1 MWSRENA
8 YQLLF
13 NFVASVATIFVN
25 KLVFESFKFRFTTAL
40 TAMHYVVTLLGLEML
55 AAAGMYVKRSSPMT
69 PRILLLSAVV
79 GTAPALNNL
88 SLSLNNLGFYQIVK
102 LLVTPAIVGLE
113 ALLYGEKMSWPR
125 AASLLLVCV
134 GVGFACVNDL
144 RLNWGGCV
152 AALLWLPVAAVY
164 KVLWSHVSKEES
176 WHTLALMRRVL
187 PLSTLFLMALV
198 PVIDPPGFV
207 IDPPGFVMDP
217 PGFVSFEWSSYRVA
231 MITLSGVAAFF
242 VNWSGFLVM
251 GACSALTHTV
261 LGQLKGCVIIIG
273 GWLLFSQVYPPKAL
287 LGAAIA
293 IGASVA
299 YTHYNLAEQQ
309 PKKSEPTEI
318 SPKRPLEDEDDSAS
332 SAQETPLM
340 ARG

>member
-1 MWSRENA
+1 
-8 YQLLF
+8 
-13 NFVASVATIFVN
+13 
-25 KLVFESFKFRFTTAL
+25 
-40 TAMHYVVTLLGLEML
+40 
-55 AAAGMYVKRSSPMT
+55 
-69 PRILLLSAVV
+69 
-79 GTAPALNNL
+79 
-88 SLSLNNLGFYQIVK
+88 
-102 LLVTPAIVGLE
+102 
-113 ALLYGEKMSWPR
+113 
-125 AASLLLVCV
+125 
-134 GVGFACVNDL
+134 
-144 RLNWGGCV
+144 
-152 AALLWLPVAAVY
+152 
-164 KVLWSHVSKEES
+164 
-176 WHTLALMRRVL
+176 
-187 PLSTLFLMALV
+187 
-198 PVIDPPGFV
+198 
-207 IDPPGFVMDP
+207 
-217 PGFVSFEWSSYRVA
+217 

>member
-207 IDPPGFVMDP
+207 MDPPGFVMDPPGFVMDP
-217 PGFVSFEWSSYRVA
+217 PGFVSFEWSAGFRQLRMVVVSRGDDHSLGCGRFLRQLVRLPGDGGMQRTHSHRPRPTQRVRHHHRR
-231 MITLSGVAAFF
+231 LVA
-242 VNWSGFLVM
+242 L
-251 GACSALTHTV
+251 
-261 LGQLKGCVIIIG
+261 
-273 GWLLFSQVYPPKAL
+273 
-287 LGAAIA
+287 
-293 IGASVA
+293 
-299 YTHYNLAEQQ
+299 Q
-309 PKKSEPTEI
+309 PGLPTEGA
-318 SPKRPLEDEDDSAS
+318 PRRRDRHRRQRRLHA
-332 SAQETPLM
+332 L
-340 ARG
+340 

>member
-40 TAMHYVVTLLGLEML
+40 TAMHYVVTLLGLEIL

-113 ALLYGEKMSWPR
+113 AFLYGENMSWPR

-152 AALLWLPVAAVY
+152 AALLWLPVDAVY

-198 PVIDPPGFV
+198 PVIDPPGL
-207 IDPPGFVMDP
+207 
-217 PGFVSFEWSSYRVA
+217 VSFEWSSYRVA

-251 GACSALTHTV
+251 GHAVH
-261 LGQLKGCVIIIG
+261 
-273 GWLLFSQVYPPKAL
+273 
-287 LGAAIA
+287 
-293 IGASVA
+293 
-299 YTHYNLAEQQ
+299 
-309 PKKSEPTEI
+309 
-318 SPKRPLEDEDDSAS
+318 
-332 SAQETPLM
+332 
-340 ARG
+340 